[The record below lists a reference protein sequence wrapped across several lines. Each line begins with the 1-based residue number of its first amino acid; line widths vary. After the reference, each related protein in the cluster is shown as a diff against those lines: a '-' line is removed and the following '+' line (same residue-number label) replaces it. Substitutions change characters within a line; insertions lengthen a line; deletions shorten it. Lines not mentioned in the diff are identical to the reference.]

1 LSLHLQNPPLH
12 SFSLPIKLCSIR
24 DFITNS
30 GYLLQ
35 FLVCGSTE
43 CNLKVQVNFNREV
56 AKMSNDQGNNQGPVF
71 DDGAR
76 PNAPTQQKDS
86 HEDGTGIVPPVS
98 TDRST
103 DLASNPQVNGH
114 EEEPPAASPSFGA
127 PPMGDPAE
135 PSSHPDNRTAAEQTT
150 EAAAPEEGPL
160 SGAQDGGLRRQQS
173 ESDVTQTDRGFG
185 GQANNGAAAPAGA
198 SDYVQTPTQPG
209 KAGTTAGVGQQPGS
223 PYVETAEVPPS
234 GKGKVCVL
242 LLFVCCNVGNFRLVF
257 YLRDLF
263 FKILY

>member
-1 LSLHLQNPPLH
+1 M
-12 SFSLPIKLCSIR
+12 
-24 DFITNS
+24 
-30 GYLLQ
+30 
-35 FLVCGSTE
+35 
-43 CNLKVQVNFNREV
+43 NFNREV

-263 FKILY
+263 F